1 MKESYEGR
9 PNWDNL
15 LRNCCP
21 KCNGDLLKKQRG
33 SECQFKLCGFFIGTD
48 KFETLKINL
57 RRQQFMSKMSNA
69 RKHRLTEA

>member
-9 PNWDNL
+9 PDWDHL

-21 KCNGDLLKKQRG
+21 KCGGGLIKKIKG
-33 SECQFKLCGFFIGTD
+33 SACEFNLCGFFVGTD
-48 KFETLKINL
+48 KFEQLKINL

-69 RKHRLTEA
+69 RKYRLTQA

>member
-9 PNWDNL
+9 PDWDNL

-21 KCNGDLLKKQRG
+21 KCGGDLFKKPNG
-33 SECQFKLCGFFIGTD
+33 SECQFKLCGFFIRTD
-48 KFETLKINL
+48 KFEQLKINL

-69 RKHRLTEA
+69 RKYRLTQA